1 MMKKLFTICILAAF
15 AVMTASA
22 QRQRNMRVRKNVPL
36 DSIRLSDPA
45 ILADQQTKM
54 YYMTGTGGMVWTSWV
69 FDVYTQGVAYSES
82 GTLDGPWT
90 QQPEPITPP
99 GYGHSML
106 FQRFDGQWVM
116 SVHHH
121 SKDARGRTVRIPHLF
136 EVDLSGDQLKLI
148 PNKIVHLQ

>member
-1 MMKKLFTICILAAF
+1 MPAPRLA
-15 AVMTASA
+15 
-22 QRQRNMRVRKNVPL
+22 
-36 DSIRLSDPA
+36 
-45 ILADQQTKM
+45 
-54 YYMTGTGGMVWTSWV
+54 GGFRVWTSWV

-106 FQRFDGQWVM
+106 FQRFDGQWMM

-136 EVDLSGDQLKLI
+136 EVDLSGDKLI
-148 PNKIVHLQ
+148 VKQ